1 MKTTVSTV
9 PKTMEDRFDG
19 LTPSDLNDLE
29 KRSLGSLAMTLLT
42 ERNRHGQT
50 LGSPDETRAF
60 LRLRLA
66 DRRNEVFGCL
76 FLDNRHRIIEV
87 RDLFQGTIDGASV
100 HPRVV
105 VQKAL
110 QFNAAAIVFFH
121 NHPSGVAEPSHADE
135 AITHRLK
142 KSLALIDVRVLDH
155 FVVTAGE
162 SVSFAERGLL

>member
-29 KRSLGSLAMTLLT
+29 KRSLVSLAMALLT

-66 DRRNEVFGCL
+66 DRRNEVFG
-76 FLDNRHRIIEV
+76 
-87 RDLFQGTIDGASV
+87 
-100 HPRVV
+100 
-105 VQKAL
+105 
-110 QFNAAAIVFFH
+110 
-121 NHPSGVAEPSHADE
+121 
-135 AITHRLK
+135 
-142 KSLALIDVRVLDH
+142 
-155 FVVTAGE
+155 
-162 SVSFAERGLL
+162 